1 MKHRR
6 VKITGIGPVTPAG
19 IGREAFMRGIFEP
32 VSRVGIWAPAGESKG
47 ASVAAALV
55 NDFRVGAFAL
65 DAEHLTSPRHVQF
78 ALAATVLALRDAGLT
93 LVDMRKKK
101 PLVVVSRPSI
111 DRTSWSGP
119 VELVSPDKATSHLMQ
134 EAVARLVGGQAG
146 DAGYGNSFSSLDAI
160 GSAAMRV
167 ASGEVDLAICGGA
180 DAPIN
185 EKILSELKKL
195 GLSPNHANAP
205 EHLCRPFDLW
215 RTTGVA
221 GEGACMFVLE
231 AEESPRRAHA
241 RVAGTASKRES
252 DNRPWE
258 ALGEAVRLCLGNAGL
273 RPSAIDC
280 IHADGIGHKGL
291 DLAEAVA
298 LGAGFGTRLASIPV
312 VSIKG
317 AVGNALGAAGAIQVG
332 CAALGMRHSMIAPT
346 VNWRHPDPSCLLNLS
361 ASPRLLAMGTALV
374 VGRDL
379 AGSVSC
385 LILKQ

>member
-1 MKHRR
+1 
-6 VKITGIGPVTPAG
+6 
-19 IGREAFMRGIFEP
+19 MRGIFEP
-32 VSRVGIWAPAGESKG
+32 VSRVGVWTPAGESKG
-47 ASVAAALV
+47 VAVAAAMV

-65 DAEHLTSPRHVQF
+65 DAEHLVSPRPVQF

-93 LVDMRKKK
+93 LVDVRKKK
-101 PLVVVSRPSI
+101 PLVVVSRPSV

-119 VELVSPDKATSHLMQ
+119 GGPVSPERATPHLMQ
-134 EAVARLVGGQAG
+134 EAVARLVAGQAV
-146 DAGYGNSFSSLDAI
+146 DASYRNGFSSLDAI
-160 GSAAMRV
+160 GFAAMRV

-180 DAPIN
+180 DAPLN
-185 EKILSELKKL
+185 EKILTELKKL
-195 GLSPNHANAP
+195 ELSPNHANAP
-205 EHLCRPFDLW
+205 EDLCRPFDLW
-215 RTTGVA
+215 RTTGVV

-241 RVAGTASKRES
+241 RVAGTASEVECS
-252 DNRPWE
+252 NRPWE
-258 ALGEAVRLCLGNAGL
+258 VLGEALRLCLGNTGL

-280 IHADGIGHKGL
+280 INADGLGHKAL

-298 LGAGFGTRLASIPV
+298 LSRGFGTRLPSIPV

-317 AVGNALGAAGAIQVG
+317 AIGNALGAAGAIQVG
-332 CAALGMRHSMIAPT
+332 CAALGMKHSMIAPT
-346 VNWRHPDPSCLLNLS
+346 VNWRHPDPSCPLNLS

-379 AGSVSC
+379 GGSVSC